1 MEQKRFLEIKYLSK
15 AVLQIQ
21 SESLC
26 FHNHFHKASLFGC
39 LAKVLAGI
47 VYLLFTFSAFPNNSS
62 DPGVLPRSAGTSASG
77 IRRVGC
83 RFDIG

>member
-47 VYLLFTFSAFPNNSS
+47 VYLLFTFSAFPNNSPS
-62 DPGVLPRSAGTSASG
+62 PPIPARLRETLASE
-77 IRRVGC
+77 IHRVG
-83 RFDIG
+83 